1 MGNWGTEEY
10 KCWIVQTER
19 HHELCFQCSSFSK
32 LIFVT
37 FLVFSCFLLYFWL
50 LAVCVCC
57 SYWPQGSSSGIG
69 WRGYWQGVVSQASW
83 WRTKRPW
90 GWCRDR
96 LCCVPSWVTD
106 WSPHFQNTIPKERNK
121 PQQGRVTPSVFHLS
135 IFPSAFGE
143 NCETRPGGKSILDN
157 VCFM

>member
-1 MGNWGTEEY
+1 M
-10 KCWIVQTER
+10 QTER
-19 HHELCFQCSSFSK
+19 HHELCFQFSSFSK

-57 SYWPQGSSSGIG
+57 SYWPQGSSSGIRWG
-69 WRGYWQGVVSQASW
+69 GNWQGVVGQAAW
-83 WRTKRPW
+83 WRTKRPQ
-90 GWCRDR
+90 GG
-96 LCCVPSWVTD
+96 VETGSAV
-106 WSPHFQNTIPKERNK
+106 SPPEWQIGSSHLQNTIPKEWNC
-121 PQQGRVTPSVFHLS
+121 PQQGRVTPSVFHLF

-143 NCETRPGGKSILDN
+143 NCETRPGGRSILDN